1 MKTKSVQKIKSLGA
15 IEKEIFVL
23 NDEVAY
29 ACTRVRTYA
38 CTHVRMY
45 ARTHV
50 RTYVRKNRDIEG
62 APLLKN
68 RNGLQKIAKHCK
80 VEKKF

>member
-1 MKTKSVQKIKSLGA
+1 MKTKCVQKIKSLGA
-15 IEKEIFVL
+15 TEMEIFVL

-29 ACTRVRTYA
+29 GRTRG
-38 CTHVRMY
+38 
-45 ARTHV
+45 

-68 RNGLQKIAKHCK
+68 VWIHTRYTFIMIHLIFSVFTDIQFIEQNNQN
-80 VEKKF
+80 

>member
-1 MKTKSVQKIKSLGA
+1 MCTKIKSLGA
-15 IEKEIFVL
+15 TETEIFVL

-29 ACTRVRTYA
+29 ARA
-38 CTHVRMY
+38 C
-45 ARTHV
+45 V

-68 RNGLQKIAKHCK
+68 SMCI
-80 VEKKF
+80 E